1 MKPFFQRNSISI
13 GLLPYSFV
21 VGISYDKPD
30 LFIAL
35 GVFYI
40 EIGLSNKRRR
50 KKKPTPK
57 PKHPNSGRYNYF

>member
-1 MKPFFQRNSISI
+1 
-13 GLLPYSFV
+13 